1 MEKKADPAF
10 SPEVPESLMLENLG
24 YAQELKRSF
33 SLLGMLGF
41 SFCIVTSWS
50 ALGSVLVVGIES
62 GGPPVMIYSWIAVSL
77 LTLAVASSLA
87 EICSAYPVAGGQYSW
102 VMVLAPKSI
111 ARGMSW
117 ITGWFMITGILA
129 MAATTSFV
137 GANFILGMA
146 NLSYP
151 GYAIKQWHTVLASYS
166 VALLAALANLFG
178 SHLLERMSKV
188 MMVWNIASFFVVVIT
203 ILACNDH
210 KQPAS
215 FVFAEFQ
222 NLTGWGPAMA
232 GLLGHMTEEMLF
244 ATTEAPKAIILS
256 VVIGGLTG
264 LVFLIA
270 VCFCIGDFGSVAST
284 PTGVPLIQ
292 IFFDSTSSVA
302 GACVLAGLFA
312 VIALATVVFLEAE
325 GSRALYA
332 FARDRGLPFSDTW
345 ARVRT
350 VGGGAS
356 VPANAVML
364 ACGAQM
370 ALNSIYFGTV
380 EGFNTVIAISTA
392 GFYLSYATPL
402 LAALLHRLTRPSSSP
417 NATLLSGPYTLGRFG
432 APINVIGLLFLV
444 FASIT
449 FNFPGFAPV
458 TAQNMNYTSAATGV
472 IGLVSLVTW
481 VVSGRKRFTGPKVSM
496 GE

>member
-1 MEKKADPAF
+1 
-10 SPEVPESLMLENLG
+10 
-24 YAQELKRSF
+24 
-33 SLLGMLGF
+33 
-41 SFCIVTSWS
+41 
-50 ALGSVLVVGIES
+50 
-62 GGPPVMIYSWIAVSL
+62 MIYSWIAVSL

-232 GLLGHMTEEMLF
+232 GLLGVLQSAFGMYYKTYPPSPQTELANTHLGAAMTLQRFVKSLHGLHSPLLSIACIMRQRLLL
-244 ATTEAPKAIILS
+244 TEPFPNLAHDRRNVIRHNRSPQSHHPLRRNRRPHRPRVPHRRLLLHWGLRQRRFHTHWRTPHPNILRLHILGRWGMRPGWPFRCHCVS
-256 VVIGGLTG
+256 DRCFPGG
-264 LVFLIA
+264 
-270 VCFCIGDFGSVAST
+270 
-284 PTGVPLIQ
+284 
-292 IFFDSTSSVA
+292 
-302 GACVLAGLFA
+302 
-312 VIALATVVFLEAE
+312 
-325 GSRALYA
+325 
-332 FARDRGLPFSDTW
+332 RG
-345 ARVRT
+345 
-350 VGGGAS
+350 
-356 VPANAVML
+356 
-364 ACGAQM
+364 
-370 ALNSIYFGTV
+370 V
-380 EGFNTVIAISTA
+380 EGAICVCE
-392 GFYLSYATPL
+392 G
-402 LAALLHRLTRPSSSP
+402 
-417 NATLLSGPYTLGRFG
+417 
-432 APINVIGLLFLV
+432 
-444 FASIT
+444 
-449 FNFPGFAPV
+449 
-458 TAQNMNYTSAATGV
+458 
-472 IGLVSLVTW
+472 
-481 VVSGRKRFTGPKVSM
+481 
-496 GE
+496 